1 MSDIFILEDTE
12 DTWNKSIKKWLNKW
26 NFIDAIND
34 YLLSMQSL
42 KTKDKVILFRLMST
56 MLNAGLSI
64 LKALSILEAQEK
76 NPVLKWILAKFIDEI
91 KWWKWFSECL
101 ALYPSSF
108 WDAEIWVVESWEK
121 TWKLNASLTQLA
133 DQVEKLDSISSKLKW
148 AMMYPAMVVIVVIW
162 VVWVMM
168 TMVVP
173 KLLEIFWY
181 DPKLSLDN
189 PINVAAMEAL
199 PASTNF
205 LIWISNFFTNYWL
218 LMIIGTFVWIIF
230 LKIWKQTPDGRYNW
244 DKIMLNIPVFWDINR
259 KLVLSKFSRVLSSLL
274 ASWVSIV
281 ESLRITAEAVWS
293 EVYKQRIMMIRDDV
307 KQWHKIYESIEW
319 DKLFPEMLIQMVQV
333 WEQTAKLD
341 SIILKLADFYDEQV
355 DNTISIINK
364 LLEPIIIVFMA
375 VVVWFIAVAIMQ
387 PIMNLADQVT
397 K

>member
-1 MSDIFILEDTE
+1 MSDIFILEDSENTSKQ
-12 DTWNKSIKKWLNKW
+12 TKKHLKKW
-26 NFIDAIND
+26 NFLDGVNA
-34 YLLSMQSL
+34 YLLTLQSL
-42 KTKDKVILFRLMST
+42 KTKEKVILFRLMST

-76 NPVLKWILAKFIDEI
+76 NPVLKWILSTFIKEI

-101 ALYPSSF
+101 AMYPASF

-121 TWKLNASLTQLA
+121 TWKLNQSLTQLA

-148 AMMYPAMVVIVVIW
+148 AMMYPAMIVVVVVW

-181 DPKLSLDN
+181 DPTLALDN
-189 PINVAAMEAL
+189 PINVSAMAAL

-218 LMIIGTFVWIIF
+218 LMIVWWFISVIF
-230 LKIWKQTPDGRYNW
+230 LKIWKQTPDGKYNW
-244 DKIMLNIPVFWDINR
+244 DKMMLHVPVFWEINK
-259 KLVLSKFSRVLSSLL
+259 KLILSKFARVLSSLL
-274 ASWVSIV
+274 SSWVSIV

-293 EVYKQRIMMIRDDV
+293 EVYRQRIMMIRDDI

-355 DNTISIINK
+355 DNTISVINK

-375 VVVWFIAVAIMQ
+375 VVVWFIAIAIMQ